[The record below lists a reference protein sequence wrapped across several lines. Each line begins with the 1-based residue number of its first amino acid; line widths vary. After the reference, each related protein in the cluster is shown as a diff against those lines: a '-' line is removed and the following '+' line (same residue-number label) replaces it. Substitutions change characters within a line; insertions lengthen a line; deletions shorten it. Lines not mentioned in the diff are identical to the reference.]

1 MIYLKCLSGTQSAVT
16 LWSGCWRTKQAPK
29 LTNILKMRV
38 YNDRDCPHWHV
49 LDCCREQQRAEHES
63 RESNWAVFKFM
74 TRLMHSERRP
84 RSLSHCQCVF
94 GFFFPWNSILIALIS
109 AVKGDR
115 THTPVPEYTLTH
127 RHISMSPECEG
138 LRCTVIP
145 KWWIQYFCNP
155 PWIKAESWDWIWT
168 EIPCSGVQRQSEE
181 EKCHCPKTYTPNCN
195 NLATERLHFQQHLC

>member
-16 LWSGCWRTKQAPK
+16 LSCGCWRTKQAPK

-63 RESNWAVFKFM
+63 RESNWAVFN
-74 TRLMHSERRP
+74 H
-84 RSLSHCQCVF
+84 
-94 GFFFPWNSILIALIS
+94 A
-109 AVKGDR
+109 
-115 THTPVPEYTLTH
+115 
-127 RHISMSPECEG
+127 HISMSPECEG

-155 PWIKAESWDWIWT
+155 PWIKAESRDWIWT

-181 EKCHCPKTYTPNCN
+181 KKCHCPKTYKPNCN
-195 NLATERLHFQQHLC
+195 SLATERLNFQQHPC

>member
-94 GFFFPWNSILIALIS
+94 GFFFPWNFILIALIS

-115 THTPVPEYTLTH
+115 THTHSLCFHIIISFHINILLTECFLQPLTL
-127 RHISMSPECEG
+127 
-138 LRCTVIP
+138 
-145 KWWIQYFCNP
+145 
-155 PWIKAESWDWIWT
+155 
-168 EIPCSGVQRQSEE
+168 
-181 EKCHCPKTYTPNCN
+181 
-195 NLATERLHFQQHLC
+195 NLTIT